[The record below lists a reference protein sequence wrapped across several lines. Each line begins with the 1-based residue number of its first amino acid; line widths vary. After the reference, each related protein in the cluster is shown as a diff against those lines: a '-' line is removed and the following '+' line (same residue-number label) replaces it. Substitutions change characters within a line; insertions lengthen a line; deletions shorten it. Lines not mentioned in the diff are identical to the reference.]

1 MFRFNVFLIF
11 ARLIL
16 VVATHSVELNDTCID
31 LSFEKLHN
39 NFQSAFMNVA
49 ETPIYN
55 HAKVLYQ
62 VANSEG
68 EISYDVSV
76 RWAKADV
83 ENKRTRTYMRNINL
97 IQDAD
102 GQLARVNQGMSE
114 LPEFVSL

>member
-16 VVATHSVELNDTCID
+16 VADSVELNDTCLD
-31 LSFEKLHN
+31 LSFEKLHKD
-39 NFQSAFMNVA
+39 FESTFVNVA

-55 HAKVLYQ
+55 HAKVVYQ
-62 VANSEG
+62 VANSAG
-68 EISYDVSV
+68 AEISYDVSV

-83 ENKRTRTYMRNINL
+83 ENKRTRTYLRDINL